1 MEALVHILGS
11 SWLHNSC
18 YTPRHYIHVPGGK
31 KREKQ
36 KALGEIFIQERTPFI
51 WIKDTFHLDLIG
63 QNCVYPISYILYS

>member
-11 SWLHNSC
+11 SWLQNSC

-31 KREKQ
+31 KRERQ

-51 WIKDTFHLDLIG
+51 WSFALISLART
-63 QNCVYPISYILYS
+63 VYILYPISYILYS